1 MKYKLKFTS
10 LIILTQLM
18 VGCATSTGGLGH
30 IKAGSPSLIAIGMTK
45 DEVIQ
50 KLGKPENVNAD
61 GQSETLSY
69 ILERPWWQD
78 KPFHVKIVDG
88 KVASYELIDH

>member
-1 MKYKLKFTS
+1 VKNKLKVIVLLT
-10 LIILTQLM
+10 LTQLM
-18 VGCATSTGGLGH
+18 FGCGSTGGLGH
-30 IKAGSPSLIAIGMTK
+30 IKPGSTDLISIGMTK
-45 DEVIQ
+45 DEVIH
-50 KLGKPENVNAD
+50 KLGKPESTNAD

-88 KVASYELIDH
+88 KVTSYELIDH